1 MTNLNKEA
9 VAKSKFASLEDLFG
23 VNVEDR
29 VRGEEKIQ
37 AINGNRLAIPF
48 KSITA
53 EEEQN
58 IRKAATKRVKQPNG
72 QFLEV
77 QDEQKYNALLIAT
90 ATDET
95 RTDIRWDSPELAQK
109 VGVPVPSP
117 WLIIPKMLSL
127 GGIVTATQYI
137 IELSGLGSGS
147 FESELEDVKN

>member
-1 MTNLNKEA
+1 MTNLTKENNKT
-9 VAKSKFASLEDLFG
+9 KFASLEDLFS
-23 VNVEDR
+23 VNVDDR
-29 VRGEEKIQ
+29 VRGEAQIQ
-37 AINGNRLAIPF
+37 AINGHMLSIPF

-53 EEEQN
+53 EEEQS
-58 IRKAATKRVKQPNG
+58 IRKAATKRIKQPNG

-95 RTDIRWDSPELAQK
+95 RTDIKWDSPELAQK
-109 VGVPVPSP
+109 IGVPVPSP

-137 IELSGLGSGS
+137 IELSGLGNNS
-147 FESELEDVKN
+147 FEEDIEAVKN